1 MWPLTRIKNHVSSI
15 IIYVFMPTNA
25 PLSDFGLFWASQI
38 PGGAPNFGPNTKNR
52 WFFGITFN
60 ATVRSP
66 NMWYECNFFNAKQIP
81 HQIYEKSMIHY
92 GGRMGGAPCT
102 WWYTSKLNFYVK
114 IETTCL
120 LFLVES
126 MFNHRTAAPP
136 HPPPIMY
143 HGFFIYFM
151 WYLFDTKKNRL
162 VSHVWASNGRI
173 KRNNKKS
180 SIFVIRARFLMDL
193 KFSKQLKIG

>member
-1 MWPLTRIKNHVSSI
+1 MWSLTRIENHVSSI

-25 PLSDFGLFWASQI
+25 LLSDFGLFWASQI
-38 PGGAPNFGPNTKNR
+38 PGGAPNFGRNTKNR

-92 GGRMGGAPCT
+92 GGADGGAPCT

-114 IETTCL
+114 IETMCL

-126 MFNHRTAAPP
+126 LFNHQTSAPP
-136 HPPPIMY
+136 HPPP
-143 HGFFIYFM
+143 H
-151 WYLFDTKKNRL
+151 D
-162 VSHVWASNGRI
+162 VSWIFHIFYVVSVWH
-173 KRNNKKS
+173 
-180 SIFVIRARFLMDL
+180 
-193 KFSKQLKIG
+193 

>member
-1 MWPLTRIKNHVSSI
+1 MFPRSL
-15 IIYVFMPTNA
+15 FMFLCLQMRPYPILGCFEHLRSQEA
-25 PLSDFGLFWASQI
+25 P
-38 PGGAPNFGPNTKNR
+38 PNFGPNTKNR

-92 GGRMGGAPCT
+92 GGADGGAPCT

-114 IETTCL
+114 IETMCL

-126 MFNHRTAAPP
+126 LFNHQTSA
-136 HPPPIMY
+136 PPPIRPPM
-143 HGFFIYFM
+143 
-151 WYLFDTKKNRL
+151 
-162 VSHVWASNGRI
+162 
-173 KRNNKKS
+173 
-180 SIFVIRARFLMDL
+180 IRATKCQNMTCDHQPE
-193 KFSKQLKIG
+193 SKIMFPR